1 LLDHGDRANG
11 RQVLAMSVQE
21 QFAAI
26 AREDGRAALV
36 TVLRGEH
43 AGEKLLVRPDGST
56 EGTLGDP
63 DLDAQGRAEA
73 DELMWKQSAVRGD
86 LFVDVTQPDP
96 RIIIFGAV
104 EYAAHLSA
112 LARIAGWRP
121 YVVDPRQ
128 RFATRERFPQA
139 LDVIAGWPEKA
150 FEQLGSIDR
159 ATYITVLTHDPKL
172 DDAALVIALR
182 SDAPYI
188 GAMGSKRAQAERRER
203 LLAAGVTEEEMT
215 RISAPIGLDLGATSA
230 EETALS
236 IMAELVAVRH
246 GREGGRLSQAKGRI
260 HKVAAGDAT

>member
-1 LLDHGDRANG
+1 
-11 RQVLAMSVQE
+11 VSIQE
-21 QFAAI
+21 EFAAV

-36 TVLRGEH
+36 TALRGDH
-43 AGEKLLVRPDGST
+43 AGEKLLVRSDGAT

-63 DLDAQGRAEA
+63 ELDAQGRADAE
-73 DELMWKQSAVRGD
+73 DLMWKERSEVRGD
-86 LFVDVTQPDP
+86 LFVDVTHPDP

-128 RFATRERFPQA
+128 RFATPERFPQA
-139 LDVIAGWPEKA
+139 MGVIAGWPEKA
-150 FEQLGSIDR
+150 FEELGAVDR
-159 ATYITVLTHDPKL
+159 ATYIAVLTHDPKL
-172 DDAALVIALR
+172 DDAALLIALR
-182 SDAPYI
+182 SDAPNI

-203 LLAAGVTEEEMT
+203 LLAGGVAEEELS

-230 EETALS
+230 EETAVS

-260 HKVAAGDAT
+260 HKVVAGDAS

>member
-1 LLDHGDRANG
+1 
-11 RQVLAMSVQE
+11 MSVQE

-43 AGEKLLVRPDGST
+43 VGEKLLVRPDGST

-63 DLDAQGRAEA
+63 ELDAQGQA
-73 DELMWKQSAVRGD
+73 DADDRMWKGSEVRGD

-150 FEQLGSIDR
+150 FEQLGAVDR
-159 ATYITVLTHDPKL
+159 ATYIAVLTHDPKL

-182 SDAPYI
+182 SEAPYI

-203 LLAAGVTEEEMT
+203 LLAAGITEEEMA

-230 EETALS
+230 EETAVS

-260 HKVAAGDAT
+260 HKVAAGT

>member
-1 LLDHGDRANG
+1 
-11 RQVLAMSVQE
+11 VSIQE
-21 QFAAI
+21 EFAAV

-36 TVLRGEH
+36 TVLRGDH
-43 AGEKLLVRPDGST
+43 AGAKLLVRPDGAT

-63 DLDAQGRAEA
+63 ELDAQGRADAE
-73 DELMWKQSAVRGD
+73 DLMWKERSEVRGD
-86 LFVDVTQPDP
+86 LFVDVTHPDP

-128 RFATRERFPQA
+128 RFATPERFPQA
-139 LDVIAGWPEKA
+139 MGVIAGWPEKA
-150 FEQLGSIDR
+150 FEELGAVDR
-159 ATYITVLTHDPKL
+159 ATYIAVLTHDPKL
-172 DDAALVIALR
+172 DDAALLIALR

-203 LLAAGVTEEEMT
+203 LLAAGVAEEELS

-230 EETALS
+230 EETAVS
-236 IMAELVAVRH
+236 IMAELVAIRH

-260 HKVAAGDAT
+260 HKVAAGDVT

>member
-1 LLDHGDRANG
+1 
-11 RQVLAMSVQE
+11 MSVQE
-21 QFAAI
+21 EFAAI

-43 AGEKLLVRPDGST
+43 AGEKLLMRADGST

-63 DLDAQGRAEA
+63 ELDAQGRADA
-73 DELMWKQSAVRGD
+73 DELMWKEPEVRGD
-86 LFVDVTQPDP
+86 LFVDVTHPDP

-128 RFATRERFPQA
+128 RFATPERFPQA
-139 LDVIAGWPEKA
+139 MGVIADWPEKA
-150 FEQLGSIDR
+150 FEQLGAIDR

-172 DDAALVIALR
+172 DDAALTMALR

-188 GAMGSKRAQAERRER
+188 GAMGSTRAQAERRER
-203 LLAAGVTEEEMT
+203 LLAAGVTEEELP
-215 RISAPIGLDLGATSA
+215 RISAPIGLDLGATLAA
-230 EETALS
+230 EMAVS
-236 IMAELVAVRH
+236 IMAELIAVRH
-246 GREGGRLSQAKGRI
+246 GHEGGRLSQAKGGPI

>member
-1 LLDHGDRANG
+1 
-11 RQVLAMSVQE
+11 MSAQE

-63 DLDAQGRAEA
+63 DLDAQGRADAE
-73 DELMWKQSAVRGD
+73 ELMWKQSAVRGD

-112 LARIAGWRP
+112 LARVAGWRP

-139 LDVIAGWPEKA
+139 LDVVAGWPEKA

-172 DDAALVIALR
+172 DDAALLIALR

-203 LLAAGVTEEEMT
+203 LLAAGITEEEMT

-246 GREGGRLSQAKGRI
+246 AREGGRLSQAKGRI
-260 HKVAAGDAT
+260 HKVAAGDVT